1 MVGYCYVCK
10 SSGQKDDV
18 SIHRLPKDMETRT
31 RWMEFFGQ
39 KIGAS
44 GGICSQHFKPTD
56 FVYKSY
62 GNIFRRCLKPG
73 ACPSLLPRLQTVRNY
88 VELVENNCLPLKIE
102 SDINRERDMPINKEI
117 QKCIIVDEMNNSENS
132 MNTQF
137 NRETDDPLP
146 ITEVDVNDI
155 NLKASILQNESEES
169 LLLDVDETDIIDVE
183 FNRETD
189 DPLAVTEHNTNLAT
203 CALLGNRRQKFVNIA
218 DLKTS
223 TNSANNQLKR
233 KTNVSL
239 TTYPGKRFY
248 NPRYIDDLHRE
259 DFVSD
264 KSWFLFQDY
273 TKKTKAKVKSLKCKN
288 TYLNK
293 KVIKLQNQLHDFAE
307 IIRAQQT

>member
-73 ACPSLLPRLQTVRNY
+73 ACPSLLPRLQTV
-88 VELVENNCLPLKIE
+88 
-102 SDINRERDMPINKEI
+102 
-117 QKCIIVDEMNNSENS
+117 
-132 MNTQF
+132 
-137 NRETDDPLP
+137 RETDDPLP